1 MRNEAQVLQT
11 LDRFHRIDASIDL
24 QRVYNDIFVP
34 LPLESNEL
42 PVDIAAV
49 FLICEWA
56 VTNQRPA
63 EYRYLSALSLLEM
76 HSNALLTY
84 GQEYEQHVL
93 AICVSRWKLMSVLC
107 CLLSRVG
114 KSF

>member
-1 MRNEAQVLQT
+1 MRLLLFQSYPSAFNLASMRNEAQVLQT
-11 LDRFHRIDASIDL
+11 LDRFHRVDASIDL
-24 QRVYNDIFVP
+24 QRVYNEVFVP
-34 LPLESNEL
+34 LPFETKEL

-56 VTNQRPA
+56 VTSQRPA

-84 GQEYEQHVL
+84 GKE
-93 AICVSRWKLMSVLC
+93 
-107 CLLSRVG
+107 
-114 KSF
+114 